1 MQTLARALGG
11 ALQDESLTVVAAAAD
26 ALMDVYCDERYDAVG
41 CSRPVVAGA
50 AAHHG
55 DSVF

>member
-41 CSRPVVAGA
+41 HRRRHEAGA
-50 AAHHG
+50 VAHRW
-55 DSVF
+55 